1 MYYSRYGT
9 RNSRVYREYA
19 RFEKCKKKKTEKKEK
34 KEKLPSRFEFN
45 NSWRLSNVYAFVRD
59 LKRLRNSVNLSS

>member
-1 MYYSRYGT
+1 MGHAT
-9 RNSRVYREYA
+9 REFTASTRGSKNV
-19 RFEKCKKKKTEKKEK
+19 KKKTEKKEK